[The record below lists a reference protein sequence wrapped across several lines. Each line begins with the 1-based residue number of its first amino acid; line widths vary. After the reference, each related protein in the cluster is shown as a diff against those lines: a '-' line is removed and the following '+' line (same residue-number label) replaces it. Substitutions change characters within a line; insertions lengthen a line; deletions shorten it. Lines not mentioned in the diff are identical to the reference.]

1 MNSHINITV
10 KYNDD
15 ILDVQCSKDSTV
27 LDLKN
32 KIYEEFNIKQE
43 MQLLIDENNQML
55 FYYNKLS
62 KHYDEDVFKIIIN
75 VIDFT
80 VIDEDKLAMACIKN
94 EIKVNNDDYEKHGID
109 TQKLNEI
116 RKNINGN

>member
-1 MNSHINITV
+1 MSSHINITV

-62 KHYDEDVFKIIIN
+62 KHYGEDVSKIIIN

-80 VIDEDKLAMACIKN
+80 SIDEDKLAMACIKN
-94 EIKVNNDDYEKHGID
+94 EIKVNNDDCEKHGID